1 MGALVLAL
9 RGLGSLMRMSFHRIA
24 YEALDVCNAVEMA
37 TLDDQLA
44 ATGLPAGARAL
55 DIGCG
60 NGAVSIRLAEGFG
73 LSVDA
78 VELDPGMADL
88 ARSRIAAS
96 GAADWIRLHEARSDA
111 VLVQAD
117 PWDLIVALGV
127 TEPVGGGVRDPQG
140 MFSGLRAHL
149 APGGWLLWG
158 DLVFVSEPSPPVRQL
173 VEAHNTYADHEG
185 WQATARRAGFEVA
198 SAQISPPGI
207 WDAYGR
213 TMQTAVADWL
223 AAHPGH
229 ADAAAVAGAA
239 HRLKLMFDFGQGSL
253 GFGLYLLKA

>member
-1 MGALVLAL
+1 
-9 RGLGSLMRMSFHRIA
+9 MSFHRIA

-37 TLDDQLA
+37 TLDERLR
-44 ATGLPAGARAL
+44 ATGLAQGARAL

-60 NGAVSIRLAEGFG
+60 NGAVSIRLAERFG
-73 LSVDA
+73 LFVDA

-88 ARSRIAAS
+88 ARSRIKAS
-96 GAADWIRLHEARSDA
+96 EACGRVTLREARSDA
-111 VLVQAD
+111 VLAKAE

-127 TEPVGGGVRDPQG
+127 TEPVGGGVREPQG

-158 DLVFVSEPSPPVRQL
+158 DLVFLSEPSPPVRQL

-185 WQATARRAGFEVA
+185 WQAAARHAGFEVV
-198 SAQISPPGI
+198 SAQISPPDI

-223 AAHPGH
+223 SAH
-229 ADAAAVAGAA
+229 ADHTDAGAVAGAA
-239 HRLKLMFDFGQGSL
+239 HRLKLMFDFGQGAL
-253 GFGLYLLKA
+253 GFGLYLLRHPG